1 MNILIVEGWSDKYT
15 SREAQKRNKTS
26 TSAMSK
32 NLIYYYFKGWM
43 FGENRFFEWRQFNID
58 KSLNKFYLRYI

>member
-32 NLIYYYFKGWM
+32 NLIYYYFKRWM
-43 FGENRFFEWRQFNID
+43 FGENRFFEWRQMYAVPFENYHF
-58 KSLNKFYLRYI
+58 SSTL